1 MLSVERRV
9 SLVLRRD
16 LLYFVVPLRALVV
29 YELAASYNFGCLGV
43 YDLFLEL
50 RVLIVVD

>member
-1 MLSVERRV
+1 MFSVERRV

-16 LLYFVVPLRALVV
+16 LLHFVVPFRALIVR
-29 YELAASYNFGCLGV
+29 ELAAGYDFGRLGV

-50 RVLIVVD
+50 RVPVVVD